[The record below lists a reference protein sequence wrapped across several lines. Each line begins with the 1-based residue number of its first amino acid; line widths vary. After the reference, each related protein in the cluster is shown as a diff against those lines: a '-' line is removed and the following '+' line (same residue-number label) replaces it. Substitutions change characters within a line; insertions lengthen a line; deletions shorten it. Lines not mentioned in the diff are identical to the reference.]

1 MLSYRSIQ
9 LYTEQGS
16 IMDSTYFGTMI
27 IYPWVL
33 FWVGI
38 LVTAMSAALS
48 WRAYRY
54 ARQDRELG
62 LAKNLSIV
70 AAALAVPAVLLVA
83 PGVAET
89 GTGFAT
95 IALGCLPAIPCFV
108 AFWAI
113 DEAEQRIED
122 QKVFGTRTDNDS

>member
-1 MLSYRSIQ
+1 MLSYSSIQ
-9 LYTEQGS
+9 LYTDQGS
-16 IMDSTYFGTMI
+16 IMDSTYFSTMTV
-27 IYPWVL
+27 YPWAL

-54 ARQDRELG
+54 AQQDRELS
-62 LAKNLSIV
+62 LAKKLSIV
-70 AAALAVPAVLLVA
+70 AAVLAVPAVLLVA

-89 GTGFAT
+89 GTGFTT

-108 AFWAI
+108 TFWAI